1 MAVYQF
7 LDFIPV
13 IHPTAFVHPQANVT
27 GGRILHSAA
36 IELQE
41 TGKKY
46 ALVSMCIG
54 VGQGYAT
61 ILERA

>member
-1 MAVYQF
+1 
-7 LDFIPV
+7 
-13 IHPTAFVHPQANVT
+13 
-27 GGRILHSAA
+27 
-36 IELQE
+36 